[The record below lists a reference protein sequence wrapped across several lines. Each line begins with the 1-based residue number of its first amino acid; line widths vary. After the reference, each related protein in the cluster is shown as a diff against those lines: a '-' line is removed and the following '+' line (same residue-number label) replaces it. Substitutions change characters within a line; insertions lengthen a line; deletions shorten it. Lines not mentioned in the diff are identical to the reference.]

1 MAAVMNMPAFPSR
14 NFWDISLI
22 NTIWDHFIGQA
33 FSQPLN
39 SRSRI
44 MFTKEGPA
52 KEDDSYMGYSVATGD
67 FIGNGDSG
75 TAVGVPR
82 GSDLLGKVCNKI

>member
-1 MAAVMNMPAFPSR
+1 
-14 NFWDISLI
+14 
-22 NTIWDHFIGQA
+22 
-33 FSQPLN
+33 
-39 SRSRI
+39 

-67 FIGNGDSG
+67 FVGNGDSG

-82 GSDLLGKVCNKI
+82 GSDLLGKVRRRVLHYRLKHEDNKYKSMAMEM

>member
-1 MAAVMNMPAFPSR
+1 MDWIYSIAACF
-14 NFWDISLI
+14 
-22 NTIWDHFIGQA
+22 TGQA

-39 SRSRI
+39 GRAKI
-44 MFTKEGPA
+44 MYTKEGPA
-52 KEDDSYMGYSVATGD
+52 TEDDSYMGYSVTSGD

-82 GSDLLGKVCNKI
+82 GSDLLGKVRS

>member
-1 MAAVMNMPAFPSR
+1 
-14 NFWDISLI
+14 
-22 NTIWDHFIGQA
+22 
-33 FSQPLN
+33 
-39 SRSRI
+39 

-67 FIGNGDSG
+67 FVGNGDSG

-82 GSDLLGKVCNKI
+82 GSDLLGKVRRSVVLHCRLKYKVRNDDGNVERKEQEIFKKIAILKY

>member
-1 MAAVMNMPAFPSR
+1 
-14 NFWDISLI
+14 
-22 NTIWDHFIGQA
+22 
-33 FSQPLN
+33 
-39 SRSRI
+39 

-82 GSDLLGKVCNKI
+82 GSDLLGKVSVALAERKEGGPTDAKMSET

>member
-1 MAAVMNMPAFPSR
+1 
-14 NFWDISLI
+14 
-22 NTIWDHFIGQA
+22 
-33 FSQPLN
+33 
-39 SRSRI
+39 

-82 GSDLLGKVCNKI
+82 GSDLLGKVSVDRTVRR

>member
-1 MAAVMNMPAFPSR
+1 
-14 NFWDISLI
+14 
-22 NTIWDHFIGQA
+22 
-33 FSQPLN
+33 
-39 SRSRI
+39 

-82 GSDLLGKVCNKI
+82 GSDLLGKVSVNGEMACRASNVR

>member
-1 MAAVMNMPAFPSR
+1 
-14 NFWDISLI
+14 
-22 NTIWDHFIGQA
+22 
-33 FSQPLN
+33 
-39 SRSRI
+39 

-52 KEDDSYMGYSVATGD
+52 KEDDSYMGYSVTTGD

-82 GSDLLGKVCNKI
+82 GSELLGKVCERVLYYKLKYEDTKCKSMTVET

>member
-1 MAAVMNMPAFPSR
+1 
-14 NFWDISLI
+14 
-22 NTIWDHFIGQA
+22 
-33 FSQPLN
+33 
-39 SRSRI
+39 

-52 KEDDSYMGYSVATGD
+52 TEDDSYMGYSVTTGD

-82 GSDLLGKVCNKI
+82 GSDLLGKVCS